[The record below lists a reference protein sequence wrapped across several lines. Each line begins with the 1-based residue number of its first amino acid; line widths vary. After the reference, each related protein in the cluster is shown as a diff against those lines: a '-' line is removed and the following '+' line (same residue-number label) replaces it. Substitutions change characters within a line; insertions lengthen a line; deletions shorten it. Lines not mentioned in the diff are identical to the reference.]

1 MTTIRPAKA
10 SDAGALARLAER
22 TFRES
27 FAAQNLAADMDHHCA
42 THFGEA
48 MQLNEIADSNTLNL
62 IAVHRDQ
69 LVAFAQVRLRSPNNL
84 VTAER
89 PAEIH
94 RFYVLKQWHGQGLA
108 HELMSALLK
117 APSFSDVNADA
128 LWLSVWQRN
137 PRAIAFYHKHG
148 FKVVGESLFHVGSDS
163 QRDWLLS
170 LKIHAQRAHS
180 QVFNRLP

>member
-1 MTTIRPAKA
+1 MTIIRPALA
-10 SDAGALARLAER
+10 PDADALSGLAER

-42 THFGEA
+42 TPFGKA
-48 MQLNEIADSNTLNL
+48 MQLNEIADPNTLNL
-62 IAVHRDQ
+62 IAVHRHQ
-69 LVAFAQVRLRSPNNL
+69 PVAFAQVRLRSPNDL

-117 APSFSDVNADA
+117 APSFKDANADA
-128 LWLSVWQRN
+128 LWLSVWQ
-137 PRAIAFYHKHG
+137 PKG
-148 FKVVGESLFHVGSDS
+148 DC
-163 QRDWLLS
+163 LL
-170 LKIHAQRAHS
+170 
-180 QVFNRLP
+180 P

>member
-1 MTTIRPAKA
+1 MTIIKPALA
-10 SDAGALARLAER
+10 SDAGALARLAEH

-27 FAAQNLAADMDHHCA
+27 FAAHNLAADMDHHCA

-48 MQLNEIADSNTLNL
+48 LQLNEIADSNTLNL
-62 IAVHRDQ
+62 IAMHRHQ
-69 LVAFAQVRLRSPNNL
+69 PVGFAQVRLRSPNDL
-84 VTAER
+84 VIAER

-117 APSFSDVNADA
+117 APSFKDANADA

-148 FKVVGESLFHVGSDS
+148 FKVVGETLFHVGSDP
-163 QRDWLLS
+163 QCDWLMS
-170 LKIHAQRAHS
+170 LKMHGQRVA
-180 QVFNRLP
+180 